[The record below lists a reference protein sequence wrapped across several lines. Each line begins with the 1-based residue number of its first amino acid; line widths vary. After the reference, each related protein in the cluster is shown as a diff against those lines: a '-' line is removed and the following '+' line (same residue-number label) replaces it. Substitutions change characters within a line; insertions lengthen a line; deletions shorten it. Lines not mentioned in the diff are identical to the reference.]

1 MQICRLFVDCINIV
15 KKMFLSKRS
24 MIRCML
30 KGLEV
35 FSLDRGFI
43 EAAHKISDNEKQ
55 KYDKVIVLRGK
66 EQ

>member
-1 MQICRLFVDCINIV
+1 
-15 KKMFLSKRS
+15 
-24 MIRCML
+24 ML

-43 EAAHKISDNEKQ
+43 EAVHKISDNEKQ

>member
-1 MQICRLFVDCINIV
+1 MYAERVSRLF
-15 KKMFLSKRS
+15 
-24 MIRCML
+24 
-30 KGLEV
+30 

>member
-1 MQICRLFVDCINIV
+1 
-15 KKMFLSKRS
+15 

-30 KGLEV
+30 KGLEG
-35 FSLDRGFI
+35 FLLDRGFI